1 MPCKITTTWC
11 QTEERCSAKV
21 VKDGNPFI
29 DPPVSSLF
37 PSNGDVYYY
46 DPNTC
51 VLGGGPGGGRLPTTV
66 NWEFS
71 DGQWRWNYTCNGQT
85 ITQKT
90 YSATKV
96 QNTKIE
102 RICQD
107 WVVCY
112 QSQGE
117 CPGGSPPGTPA
128 PGTFNDYANWSN
140 AVQSQADAL
149 GATTTSTLP
158 TLPITLSSESTT
170 SVSNS
175 GTGSTT
181 PQSTTSS
188 GASADCLSF
197 NNPTETVSYPSSG
210 PTTDSSTGP
219 SLTANN

>member
-1 MPCKITTTWC
+1 MGCKITTTWC
-11 QTEERCSAKV
+11 QREERCSANL
-21 VKDGNPFI
+21 VKDGDPFI

-37 PSNGDVYYY
+37 PSNGSVYYY
-46 DPNTC
+46 NPNTC
-51 VLGGGPGGGRLPTTV
+51 VLGSGGSVPTTV
-66 NWEFS
+66 NWKFS
-71 DGQWRWNYTCNGQT
+71 DGQWQWTYTCNGQT
-85 ITQKT
+85 ITHKT

-102 RICQD
+102 RTCQN
-107 WVVCY
+107 WSVCY
-112 QSQGE
+112 ESQGY

-128 PGTFNDYANWSN
+128 PGTFNDYPNWSD

-149 GATTTSTLP
+149 GATTTSSLP
-158 TLPITLSSESTT
+158 TLPYTLSSESTT

-188 GASADCLSF
+188 GSSAPCLSF
-197 NNPTETVSYPSSG
+197 NNPTQTVSYPCG
-210 PTTDSSTGP
+210 GKTTNSATGP